1 MEIYYGMVISSSFFP
16 FILPSE
22 GALLIPL
29 NHGSFLEYSAY
40 DEISCNTMGHG
51 GSLFG
56 PLPEPRVKHMI
67 ELSLT

>member
-40 DEISCNTMGHG
+40 DEMCHG
-51 GSLFG
+51 GSLFV